1 MGKLSAEGALE
12 MEGRAKR
19 KIIVG
24 AAAALAVAGGGAAIA
39 STQLGSP
46 REESRAILNDAA
58 KQLGIEPSKLSDALK
73 TAFKNR
79 VDAAVEAGRLTSEQG
94 AALKA
99 RIDAAEY
106 PILFGAP
113 RGFGHFRHAG
123 HFADLRVAASYLE
136 VTPETLRAELRAGK
150 TLAQIARDKGKSV
163 DGLVGALVAAA
174 KERLDAA
181 VGAGRLT
188 EQQRATILAEL
199 EQRITGLVNAPPLPA
214 FGRHGLRG
222 PGFFG
227 GPRLHRLRGLPPP
240 PRVS

>member
-1 MGKLSAEGALE
+1 
-12 MEGRAKR
+12 MEGIPKR
-19 KIIVG
+19 RFLVG
-24 AAAALAVAGGGAAIA
+24 AVAALAVAGGGAAIA

-46 REESRAILNDAA
+46 SAESQAIVNDAA
-58 KQLGIEPSKLSDALK
+58 KQLGIEPSRLSDALK

-94 AALKA
+94 TALKA

-106 PILFGAP
+106 PLLFGAP
-113 RGFGHFRHAG
+113 RGFGHLRHAR

-136 VTPETLRAELRAGK
+136 VTPETLRTELRSGK
-150 TLAQIARDKGKSV
+150 SLAQIARDKGKSV
-163 DGLVGALVAAA
+163 DGLVEALVAAA
-174 KERLDAA
+174 KKRLDAA
-181 VGAGRLT
+181 VSAGRLT
-188 EQQRATILAEL
+188 EQQRETILADL
-199 EQRITGLVNAPPLPA
+199 EERITGIVNGPPLPA

-240 PRVS
+240 PFTTG